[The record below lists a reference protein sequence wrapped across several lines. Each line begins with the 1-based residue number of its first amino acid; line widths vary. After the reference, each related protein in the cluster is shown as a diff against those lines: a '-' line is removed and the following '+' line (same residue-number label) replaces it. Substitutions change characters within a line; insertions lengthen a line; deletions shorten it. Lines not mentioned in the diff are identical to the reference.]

1 MSAGT
6 LVTGKELAA
15 HIGCRPSY
23 IVQLKREGRVVLADG
38 GKGYLLEPSLAL
50 YRETRSPAHLAV
62 AQRHAVTRSAAQVP
76 PTADHDIVDDGE
88 DAGVDLPNVP
98 AASGSQ
104 ARRARALAD
113 KAEVDAKAAQRDLD
127 ISLEQL
133 LDRRD
138 VEAVLGQA
146 ASALRAELER
156 MADTLAPQLA
166 ATTDEARCRELVWNE
181 VSHSLEELSR
191 AFRDV
196 SRPAEVAA

>member
-23 IVQLKREGRVVLADG
+23 VVHLKREGRVVPAEG

-62 AQRHAVTRSAAQVP
+62 AQRHAVARGGAQ
-76 PTADHDIVDDGE
+76 TAQDQSDDVDDIGDDHAAE
-88 DAGVDLPNVP
+88 PPAG
-98 AASGSQ
+98 GSQ

-127 ISLEQL
+127 ISLGLL

-146 ASALRAELER
+146 AGALRAELER

-166 ATTDEARCRELVWNE
+166 ATGDETRCRELVWNE

-191 AFRDV
+191 AFREV
-196 SRPAEVAA
+196 AQAGEVAA

>member
-1 MSAGT
+1 MSSGT

-23 IVQLKREGRVVLADG
+23 IVQLKREGRVVPAEG

-50 YRETRSPAHLAV
+50 YRETRSPAHRAV
-62 AQRHAVTRSAAQVP
+62 AQRHAVARGSARAAQ
-76 PTADHDIVDDGE
+76 DQSDDVDDIG
-88 DAGVDLPNVP
+88 DDP
-98 AASGSQ
+98 AAEPPAGGSQ

-127 ISLEQL
+127 ISLGLL

-146 ASALRAELER
+146 AGALRAELER

-166 ATTDEARCRELVWNE
+166 ATGDEARCRELVWNE

-191 AFRDV
+191 AFR
-196 SRPAEVAA
+196 EVANAGEVVA

>member
-6 LVTGKELAA
+6 LVTGKDLAA

-50 YRETRSPAHLAV
+50 YRETRSPAHVAV
-62 AQRHAVTRSAAQVP
+62 AQRHAVARSASQVTP
-76 PTADHDIVDDGE
+76 QDQSDDEDDTGE
-88 DAGVDLPNVP
+88 DV
-98 AASGSQ
+98 AAERRADGSQ

-113 KAEVDAKAAQRDLD
+113 KAEVDALSAQRDLD
-127 ISLEQL
+127 ISLGLL

-146 ASALRAELER
+146 AGALRAELER

-166 ATTDEARCRELVWNE
+166 ATGDEARCRELVWKE

-191 AFRDV
+191 AFR
-196 SRPAEVAA
+196 EVAQAGGVAA

>member
-1 MSAGT
+1 MTTGT
-6 LVTGKELAA
+6 LVSGKELAA

-38 GKGYLLEPSLAL
+38 GKGYLLEPSLVL
-50 YRETRSPAHLAV
+50 YRETRSPAHVAV
-62 AQRHAVTRSAAQVP
+62 AQRHAAGRAGAQAASQGQS
-76 PTADHDIVDDGE
+76 DDG
-88 DAGVDLPNVP
+88 DVVGDDLVAEPPVG
-98 AASGSQ
+98 GSQ
-104 ARRARALAD
+104 ARRANALAD

-127 ISLEQL
+127 ISLGLL

-146 ASALRAELER
+146 AGALRAELER

-166 ATTDEARCRELVWNE
+166 ATGDEVRCRELVWNE

-191 AFRDV
+191 AFR
-196 SRPAEVAA
+196 EVARPGEVSA

>member
-6 LVTGKELAA
+6 LVTGKDLAA

-23 IVQLKREGRVVLADG
+23 VVQLKREGRVVPGEG

-50 YRETRSPAHLAV
+50 YRDTRSPAHVSV
-62 AQRHAVTRSAAQVP
+62 AQRHAAGRSGALAAPSAQE
-76 PTADHDIVDDGE
+76 DD
-88 DAGVDLPNVP
+88 GVDLDAGEDTGSGNQ
-98 AASGSQ
+98 GSQ

-127 ISLEQL
+127 ISLGLL

-138 VEAVLGQA
+138 VEAILGQA
-146 ASALRAELER
+146 AGALRAELER

-166 ATTDEARCRELVWNE
+166 ATVDEARCRELVWNE

-191 AFRDV
+191 AFR
-196 SRPAEVAA
+196 EVARPGEGGA

>member
-6 LVTGKELAA
+6 LVTGKDLAA

-23 IVQLKREGRVVLADG
+23 VVQLKREGRVVPAEG

-50 YRETRSPAHLAV
+50 YRDTRSPAHVAV
-62 AQRHAVTRSAAQVP
+62 AQRHAAGRGGALAAPSAQEDDR
-76 PTADHDIVDDGE
+76 ADLDAGE
-88 DAGVDLPNVP
+88 DTGGGNQ
-98 AASGSQ
+98 GSQ

-127 ISLEQL
+127 ISLGLL

-138 VEAVLGQA
+138 VEAILGQA
-146 ASALRAELER
+146 AGALRAELER

-166 ATTDEARCRELVWNE
+166 ATVDEARCRELVWNE

-191 AFRDV
+191 AFR
-196 SRPAEVAA
+196 EVARPGEGGA

>member
-6 LVTGKELAA
+6 PVTGKELAA

-50 YRETRSPAHLAV
+50 YRETRSPAHVAV
-62 AQRHAVTRSAAQVP
+62 AQRHAVARSGVQVTP
-76 PTADHDIVDDGE
+76 QDQSDDEDDTGE
-88 DAGVDLPNVP
+88 EVVEGPRAG
-98 AASGSQ
+98 GSQ

-113 KAEVDAKAAQRDLD
+113 KAEVDAKSAQRDLD
-127 ISLEQL
+127 ISLGLL

-146 ASALRAELER
+146 AGALRAELER

-166 ATTDEARCRELVWNE
+166 ATGDEARCRELVWNE
-181 VSHSLEELSR
+181 VNHSLEELSR
-191 AFRDV
+191 AFREV
-196 SRPAEVAA
+196 AHAGEVAA

>member
-23 IVQLKREGRVVLADG
+23 IVQLKREGRVVPAEG

-62 AQRHAVTRSAAQVP
+62 AQRHAVARSGAQAAQYQS
-76 PTADHDIVDDGE
+76 DDVDDVG
-88 DAGVDLPNVP
+88 DDP
-98 AASGSQ
+98 AAEPPAGGSQ
-104 ARRARALAD
+104 VRRARALAD

-127 ISLEQL
+127 ISLGLL

-146 ASALRAELER
+146 AGALRAELER

-166 ATTDEARCRELVWNE
+166 ATGDEARCRELVWNE

-191 AFRDV
+191 AFREV
-196 SRPAEVAA
+196 AQAGEVAA

>member
-1 MSAGT
+1 MTAGT
-6 LVTGKELAA
+6 TVSGKELAA

-23 IVQLKREGRVVLADG
+23 IVQLKREGRVVLAEG

-50 YRETRSPAHLAV
+50 YRETRSPAHVAV
-62 AQRHAVTRSAAQVP
+62 AQRHAVARGVEQTVP
-76 PTADHDIVDDGE
+76 PADPDDVDDDTGDE
-88 DAGVDLPNVP
+88 LSAGP

-127 ISLEQL
+127 ISLGRL

-146 ASALRAELER
+146 AGALRAELER

-166 ATTDEARCRELVWNE
+166 ATTDEGRCRELVWSE

-196 SRPAEVAA
+196 SRPAEVSA

>member
-6 LVTGKELAA
+6 LVSGKELAA

-23 IVQLKREGRVVLADG
+23 IVQLKREGRVVPADG
-38 GKGYLLEPSLAL
+38 GKGYLLEASVAL
-50 YRETRSPAHLAV
+50 FRDTRSPAHAGV
-62 AQRHAVTRSAAQVP
+62 AQRHASGRSAAP
-76 PTADHDIVDDGE
+76 AAAGEELGE
-88 DAGVDLPNVP
+88 DDDDAIIDSS
-98 AASGSQ
+98 AAPEGSSQ
-104 ARRARALAD
+104 ARRSRALAD

-127 ISLEQL
+127 ISLGLL

-146 ASALRAELER
+146 AGALRAELER

-166 ATTDEARCRELVWNE
+166 ATVDEVRCRELVWNE

-191 AFRDV
+191 AFR
-196 SRPAEVAA
+196 EVARPGEVTA

>member
-1 MSAGT
+1 MSTAT
-6 LVTGKELAA
+6 LVTGKQLAA

-23 IVQLKREGRVVLADG
+23 VVQLKREGRIVPADG

-50 YRETRSPAHLAV
+50 YRDTRSPAHVAV
-62 AQRHAVTRSAAQVP
+62 AQRHAAGRGAALAVP
-76 PTADHDIVDDGE
+76 RGQADGEADIADDE
-88 DAGVDLPNVP
+88 DAGAGNGNE
-98 AASGSQ
+98 GSQ

-127 ISLEQL
+127 ISLGLL

-146 ASALRAELER
+146 AGALRAELER

-166 ATTDEARCRELVWNE
+166 ATVDEARCRELVWNE

-191 AFRDV
+191 AFREV
-196 SRPAEVAA
+196 ARPAEVGA

>member
-6 LVTGKELAA
+6 LVTGKDLAA

-23 IVQLKREGRVVLADG
+23 VVQLKREGRVVPAEG

-50 YRETRSPAHLAV
+50 YRDTRSPAHAAV
-62 AQRHAVTRSAAQVP
+62 AQRHAAGRGGALAAPSGQ
-76 PTADHDIVDDGE
+76 DDDGADL
-88 DAGVDLPNVP
+88 DAGEDMGGGNQ
-98 AASGSQ
+98 GSQ

-127 ISLEQL
+127 ISLGLL

-138 VEAVLGQA
+138 VEAILGQA
-146 ASALRAELER
+146 AGALRAELER

-166 ATTDEARCRELVWNE
+166 ATVDEARCRELVWNE

-191 AFRDV
+191 AFR
-196 SRPAEVAA
+196 EVARPGEGGA

>member
-23 IVQLKREGRVVLADG
+23 VVQLKREGRVVPADG

-50 YRETRSPAHLAV
+50 YRETRSPAHVAV
-62 AQRHAVTRSAAQVP
+62 AQRHAAARGEVQASP
-76 PTADHDIVDDGE
+76 QGQSDDGE
-88 DAGVDLPNVP
+88 DIGDDLAAEPRAG
-98 AASGSQ
+98 GSQ

-127 ISLEQL
+127 ISLGLL

-146 ASALRAELER
+146 AGALRAELER

-166 ATTDEARCRELVWNE
+166 ATGDEARCRELVWSE

-191 AFRDV
+191 AFREV
-196 SRPAEVAA
+196 AHVGEVAA

>member
-1 MSAGT
+1 MTTGT
-6 LVTGKELAA
+6 LVSGKELAA

-38 GKGYLLEPSLAL
+38 GKGYLLEPSLQL
-50 YRETRSPAHLAV
+50 YRETRSPAHVAV
-62 AQRHAVTRSAAQVP
+62 AQRHAAARGGAQ
-76 PTADHDIVDDGE
+76 AALQGQSDDGGYIE
-88 DAGVDLPNVP
+88 DELAAELPAG
-98 AASGSQ
+98 GSQ
-104 ARRARALAD
+104 ARRTNALAD

-127 ISLEQL
+127 ISLGLL

-146 ASALRAELER
+146 AGALRAELER

-166 ATTDEARCRELVWNE
+166 ASSDEIRCRELVWNE

-191 AFRDV
+191 AFR
-196 SRPAEVAA
+196 EVARPGEVDA